1 MDSYHDTETY
11 SEVPIKDGSF
21 KYAEHAEV
29 MVWSF
34 ALEDGPV
41 YVWDLVNEDLYF
53 QVEHEFSG
61 TIEWQSVASHVGRAP
76 EPLQQILDS
85 DALVWFQNG
94 GMFDFPVIDRQLPEL
109 AQQIPMER
117 RRDTMVQFFAHGL
130 PGSLEKIGAVLRL
143 EEDERKLVDGKK
155 LIHLFCKPQGDDF
168 LKKWGTRRASKTTHP
183 TEWQQFIEYAAQD
196 IVTMRT
202 AHKKVP
208 MWNYRGHQVDLCHL
222 NWKINE
228 RGFQID
234 MDLVKAAISTSDRA
248 KAALAR
254 RTQQITGYDKE
265 AGTGVESATQRDA
278 LLEHILRVWNVELPD
293 LQSDTIDRRLDDP
306 DLPETVK
313 ELLRVRLASS
323 MNSVS
328 KYKRLLR
335 GVNSDNRLRGGAQF
349 RGAGRTGRTG
359 HRLFQ
364 HGNLPRPN
372 PELKSLIKE
381 GIRALKAG
389 HAELVVPEVLDFCR
403 TAIRGA
409 IVAPPKKKLIV
420 VDLANIEGRKAAWAA
435 GELWKLQAFRDYDTI
450 AGYDAKGKPL
460 RKGLDLYIKAYA
472 ASFNVDPRTVGK
484 DSPER
489 QIGKVEEL
497 MFQYGGGV
505 GAWITGAAT
514 YGIDLDAMTEAVW
527 PTLPVWAVDEA
538 QSYLN
543 KLYEPCIERYSKRIK
558 RGISEVE
565 ARALF
570 EKEQSKARLGL
581 VEKTWVTC
589 DAIKRMWRAAHPAI
603 SSYWGEIEQAFRA
616 AIDQVGVA
624 FEARAVKIRRDGAWL
639 RIRLPSG
646 RFLCYLNPK
655 VEDDGHIT
663 CAGFNQYTRKWER
676 ISTYGGKLFE
686 NIVQAIACDQ
696 LFDGEELIENNG
708 YDVVFDVHDE
718 VVCEVPDTSDYSVG
732 AVVEMITADFG
743 WNRGCPLAAAG
754 FETDRYH
761 KE

>member
-11 SEVPIKDGSF
+11 CEVPIKDGSF

-41 YVWDLVNEDLYF
+41 YVWDRVNGDLYF
-53 QVEHEFSG
+53 QVELELSG
-61 TIEWQSVASHVGRAP
+61 TVEWKCIPSANTPGQL
-76 EPLQQILDS
+76 EEILES

-94 GMFDFPVIDRQLPEL
+94 GMFDFPVLDRQMPEV
-109 AQQIPMER
+109 ARRIPMAR

-130 PGSLEKIGAVLRL
+130 PGSLEKIGAVLKL
-143 EEDERKLVDGKK
+143 EEDERKLADGKK
-155 LIHLFCKPQGDDF
+155 LIHLFCKPQNDDF
-168 LKKWGTRRASKTTHP
+168 LKKWGTRRASKLTHP
-183 TEWQQFIEYAAQD
+183 VEWQSFIEYAAQD

-234 MDLVKAAISTSDRA
+234 MDLVNAAISASDRA

-254 RTQQITGYDKE
+254 RTKE
-265 AGTGVESATQRDA
+265 LTDGKVEAATQRDA
-278 LLEHILRVWNVELPD
+278 LLDHILKVWNVELPD

-328 KYKRLLR
+328 KYKRLQR

-372 PELKSLIKE
+372 PALKKLINE
-381 GIRALKAG
+381 GIRALKNG
-389 HAELVVPEVLDFCR
+389 SAEYVVPEVLDFCR
-403 TAIRGA
+403 TAVRGA
-409 IVAPPKKKLIV
+409 IIAKPKHKLIV

-435 GELWKLQAFRDYDTI
+435 GETWKLQAFKDYDTI
-450 AGYDAKGKPL
+450 TGYDSKGEPIRL
-460 RKGLDLYIKAYA
+460 GLDLYIKAYA
-472 ASFNVDPRTVGK
+472 ASFNVDPKTVGK
-484 DSPER
+484 NSPER

-505 GAWITGAAT
+505 GAWMTGAAT

-543 KLYEPCIERYSKRIK
+543 KLYEPCVERFSKRRK
-558 RGISEVE
+558 RGISEDE
-565 ARALF
+565 ARAMF
-570 EKEQSKARLGL
+570 IKEQDKARLGL
-581 VEKTWVTC
+581 AEKTWLTC
-589 DAIKRMWRAAHPAI
+589 DAIKRMWRSAHPAI
-603 SSYWGEIEQAFRA
+603 SSYWGEIEQTFRA
-616 AIDQVGVA
+616 AIDVPGEA

-639 RIRLPSG
+639 RVRLPSG

-655 VEDDGHIT
+655 IEEGGHIT

-708 YDVVFDVHDE
+708 YSVVFDVHDE
-718 VVCEVPDTSDYSVG
+718 VVCETPDTSDYSVG
-732 AVVEMITADFG
+732 AVVEMLTADFG
-743 WNRGCPLAAAG
+743 WNRGVPLAAAG

>member
-1 MDSYHDTETY
+1 MSDSFHDTETF

-41 YVWDLVNEDLYF
+41 CVWDLVNRDFHWQQEDELAGTVRWKHMPLDNSTPIELY
-53 QVEHEFSG
+53 
-61 TIEWQSVASHVGRAP
+61 
-76 EPLQQILDS
+76 QILKS

-94 GMFDFPVIDRQLPEL
+94 GMFDFPVIDRQLPKL
-109 AQQIPMER
+109 AAMIPMAR
-117 RRDTMVQFFAHGL
+117 RRDTMVQFFSHGL
-130 PGSLEKIGAVLRL
+130 PGSLEKIGAVLKL
-143 EEDERKLVDGKK
+143 KDDEVKLNSGKK
-155 LIHLFCKPQGDDF
+155 LIHLFCKPQNDDF
-168 LKKWGTRRASKTTHP
+168 LKKWGTRRASKQTHP
-183 TEWQQFIEYAAQD
+183 AEWWEFLQYAAQD

-208 MWNYRGHQVDLCHL
+208 MWNYRDHQVDLCHL

-234 MDLVKAAISTSDRA
+234 MDLVRAAISASDRA
-248 KAALAR
+248 KGALAAK
-254 RTQQITGYDKE
+254 TKE
-265 AGTGVESATQRDA
+265 LTDGAVGAATQRDA
-278 LLEHILRVWNVELPD
+278 LIEHILKVWNVEMPN

-328 KYKRLLR
+328 KYKRLER
-335 GVNSDNRLRGGAQF
+335 GVNSDHRLRGGAQF

-372 PELKSLIKE
+372 PELKKIINE
-381 GIRALKAG
+381 GIRALKRG
-389 HAELVVPEVLDFCR
+389 HADLVVPEVMDFCR

-409 IVAPPKKKLIV
+409 IIAKPKHKLIV

-435 GELWKLQAFRDYDTI
+435 GESWKLQAFKDYDD
-450 AGYDAKGKPL
+450 GKGP
-460 RKGLDLYIKAYA
+460 DLYIKAYA
-472 ASFNVDPRTVGK
+472 ASFNVDPKTVGK
-484 DSPER
+484 NSPER

-514 YGIDLDAMTEAVW
+514 YGIDLDKMTEAVW
-527 PTLPVWAVDEA
+527 PTLPVWAVAEA
-538 QSYLN
+538 QAYLN
-543 KLYEPCIERYSKRIK
+543 KLYEPLVERYGKRRK
-558 RGISEVE
+558 RGMDAIE
-565 ARALF
+565 ASDLF
-570 EKEQSKARLGL
+570 EAERVKARLGL
-581 VEKTWVTC
+581 VEKTWITC
-589 DAIKRMWRAAHPAI
+589 DAIKRLWRAAHPMI
-603 SSYWGEIEQAFRA
+603 TSYWPEIEQAFRA
-616 AIDQVGVA
+616 AIDNPGEA
-624 FEARAVKIRRDGAWL
+624 YEARAVKIRRDGAWL

-655 VEDDGHIT
+655 IEADGHIT
-663 CAGFNQYTRKWER
+663 CTGFNQYTRKWER

-696 LFDGEELIENNG
+696 LFDGEELIENSG
-708 YDVVFDVHDE
+708 YSVVFDVHDE
-718 VVCEVPDTSDYSVG
+718 VVCEVPDTSDYSVD